1 MIQNTNKTN
10 GCTSFFTWYFRLL
23 DVFSNDK
30 CLFLKHDIVT
40 TSLQIFWLI
49 FMDKS
54 WETTFHKKSYTIV
67 QNNQDKPQHTIKCP
81 KKSYKKLQTRL
92 TFKIQGNGH
101 LTWENSKNLNC
112 HMILSSFELH
122 CFALALKFTRFWSFF
137 LILIFLEML
146 FEAMS
151 RLNWQRAEQLT
162 FLFITSLTHFLRYN
176 SVRTTNFS
184 LLTSLSSCL

>member
-1 MIQNTNKTN
+1 MWQPSWFFSFFCKFTVWILISMLHIYLLVIFHIKSLDFTSLIQNTNKAN

-23 DVFSNDK
+23 DVFSIDK
-30 CLFLKHDIVT
+30 CLFLKHNIIK

-54 WETTFHKKSYTIV
+54 WETTFRKKSYTIA

-92 TFKIQGNGH
+92 TFKIQGNGF

-122 CFALALKFTRFWSFF
+122 CFALALKFTRFCFF
-137 LILIFLEML
+137 
-146 FEAMS
+146 
-151 RLNWQRAEQLT
+151 
-162 FLFITSLTHFLRYN
+162 
-176 SVRTTNFS
+176 
-184 LLTSLSSCL
+184 